1 MPPTVAS
8 DPPYLSITTTGG
20 GGSVPEPGTLSLAGL
35 ALLAFGLVSRRR
47 KI

>member
-8 DPPYLSITTTGG
+8 DVPYLAITYTDTT
-20 GGSVPEPGTLSLAGL
+20 PEPAMLSLAGL